1 MEILKN
7 MFTPLNQNHSH
18 NTRTATNHLVDITQI
33 QNSDY
38 SVNIL
43 LLLIAAVLLIRII
56 NKQHFT
62 TRQSSRILLIIHRSN
77 PGVYCLYLLLLY
89 SETIQLIELL
99 CCVKIH

>member
-7 MFTPLNQNHSH
+7 MFTPLNQNHNH
-18 NTRTATNHLVDITQI
+18 NTRTATNHPVDITQI

-43 LLLIAAVLLIRII
+43 LLLIAALLLIRII

-62 TRQSSRILLIIHRSN
+62 TRLSQSSRILLIIHRSS
-77 PGVYCLYLLLLY
+77 PGVYCF
-89 SETIQLIELL
+89 
-99 CCVKIH
+99 